1 LTSTA
6 VTIVLATI
14 PGADEANKPLAVAKV
29 IGSTCVLVGA
39 AVAVFLY
46 ARYKAWKGATSPV

>member
-1 LTSTA
+1 MKA
-6 VTIVLATI
+6 GMAM
-14 PGADEANKPLAVAKV
+14 NKPLAVAKV

-46 ARYKAWKGATSPV
+46 SRYKAGKGLGMIAV